1 MKILTEKQL
10 LEVQNQTLNKI
21 YQALCK
27 LHERDNSDETGAVK
41 YRHDELLDLAL
52 DVFSKP
58 AEPEHIYPWIRC
70 NSNFNKRFFPSKED
84 K

>member
-1 MKILTEKQL
+1 MKIFTEKQL
-10 LEVQNQTLNKI
+10 VEIQNQVLNKI

-27 LHERDNSDETGAVK
+27 LHERDNSDTTGAVRC
-41 YRHDELLDLAL
+41 RHDELLDLAL

-58 AEPEHIYPWIRC
+58 AEPEHIYPWLRC
-70 NSNFNKRFFPSKED
+70 DSNFNKIFFPK